1 MPYAHHIDLDWLD
14 GSEYHRFLLWVIKNT
29 SGVDGYNGLQEG
41 QVRFGRRDLERL
53 LGIGSTKATFL
64 IKKAVCD
71 GLLNPLGK
79 SSNHRGMGEIYSI
92 EGDLKS
98 TRFHAKPTTNQQ
110 QTNNK
115 PTKQLEVD
123 NLTPFVN
130 QQQTNSKPTANRL
143 IDKSKEIKETK
154 EKKSTS
160 IRLEDVVEIWNTTTQ
175 GMLPSAKTTPKRIKS
190 LSLVADQSGWLDDFR
205 AACEFCAA
213 TPFYRGENDRQ
224 WAATI
229 DYLLRDGKASEL
241 AEKGRFTPKPI
252 IPKYARATDYDDDFS
267 KQLAELRFN

>member
-1 MPYAHHIDLDWLD
+1 MVCFLPL
-14 GSEYHRFLLWVIKNT
+14 GSHQITKGWEKFTPLRVI
-29 SGVDGYNGLQEG
+29 S
-41 QVRFGRRDLERL
+41 
-53 LGIGSTKATFL
+53 
-64 IKKAVCD
+64 
-71 GLLNPLGK
+71 NPLDF
-79 SSNHRGMGEIYSI
+79 M
-92 EGDLKS
+92 
-98 TRFHAKPTTNQQ
+98 PNQQ

-115 PTKQLEVD
+115 PTKPLEID
-123 NLTPFVN
+123 DLTLSTN

-160 IRLEDVVEIWNTTTQ
+160 IQLEDVVEIWNTTTQ
-175 GMLPSAKTTPKRIKS
+175 GMLPSAKTTPKRSKS

-205 AACEFCAA
+205 AACEFCAS

-241 AEKGRFTPKPI
+241 AEKGRFSPKAQTPKYSRP
-252 IPKYARATDYDDDFS
+252 TSYDEDFT
-267 KQLAELRFN
+267 KQLAELGFN